1 MRQESSESAPERRTA
16 LYKKREINNKV
27 RPKGKYAARRVSTQ
41 GNNNNN
47 NNNNSYIALYPV
59 KKKKKKKK
67 DFAAL
72 YIINIK

>member
-1 MRQESSESAPERRTA
+1 MRQERSESAPERRTA

-41 GNNNNN
+41 GSNNN

-59 KKKKKKKK
+59 KKKKKKKNG
-67 DFAAL
+67 FRGAVH
-72 YIINIK
+72 Y